1 MSFTSATTG
10 KPIAGRTACRRS
22 GLLLLLAGLMLLS
35 ATAFADAARLTI
47 TVDISAQRMTVTADG
62 QVLYLWPVST
72 ARPGY
77 RTPTGT
83 FTPYRMEREWY
94 STIYDYAP
102 MPWSIF
108 FLRGY
113 AIHGT
118 TDISHLGRPVSHGC
132 IRLHPDNARTLFRKV
147 QSVGMS
153 QSRIVIRP

>member
-1 MSFTSATTG
+1 MRWSAL
-10 KPIAGRTACRRS
+10 AF
-22 GLLLLLAGLMLLS
+22 LLAGVMLLS

-47 TVDISAQRMTVTADG
+47 SIDISAQRMTVKADG
-62 QVLYLWPVST
+62 RVLYHWPVST

-77 RTPTGT
+77 RTPVGT
-83 FTPYRMEREWY
+83 FAPYRMERDWY

-118 TDISHLGRPVSHGC
+118 TDIAHLGQPVSHGC
-132 IRLHPDNARTLFRKV
+132 VRLDPDNARTLFRKV
-147 QSVGMS
+147 RSVGMG

>member
-1 MSFTSATTG
+1 MRWSAL
-10 KPIAGRTACRRS
+10 AF
-22 GLLLLLAGLMLLS
+22 LLAGVMLLS

-47 TVDISAQRMTVTADG
+47 SIDISAQRMTVKADG
-62 QVLYLWPVST
+62 RVLYHWPVST

-77 RTPTGT
+77 RTPVGT
-83 FTPYRMEREWY
+83 FAPYRMEREWY

-118 TDISHLGRPVSHGC
+118 TDIAHLGQPVSHGC
-132 IRLHPDNARTLFRKV
+132 VRLDPDNARTLFRKV
-147 QSVGMS
+147 QSVGMG

>member
-1 MSFTSATTG
+1 VVSGKVSAG
-10 KPIAGRTACRRS
+10 CAAMRWSA
-22 GLLLLLAGLMLLS
+22 LAFLLAGVMLLS

-47 TVDISAQRMTVTADG
+47 SIDISAQRMTVKADG
-62 QVLYLWPVST
+62 RVLYHWPVST

-77 RTPTGT
+77 RTPVGT
-83 FTPYRMEREWY
+83 FAPYRMEREWY

-118 TDISHLGRPVSHGC
+118 TDIAHLGQPVSHGC
-132 IRLHPDNARTLFRKV
+132 VRLDPDNARTLFRKV
-147 QSVGMS
+147 QSVGMG